1 MIRPFFICLFFVF
14 FEVLLFGQNP
24 NVQLLISVIE
34 FLALIYVFLF
44 VSKKTAIFYLF
55 SFSLLTLG
63 GINYMEEGPP
73 MNFYGIRFGVSL
85 SIILSFFF
93 MLILLCENPRWHV
106 LMTPVTKFFYF
117 FLVYIFLVG
126 LFLTMFSVNYY
137 RFFLQD
143 LLTYLPIL
151 PYVVLIQL
159 LSIGDIKK
167 MIYVTLS
174 VSTFMLLFSL
184 VIDKK
189 MIYAGDTFVLCNII
203 TFFVYP
209 FAVFLLFRSFNFFI
223 RWSNLLFFCCL
234 IVLGSYFISGKHI
247 ILLFI
252 FFMWFIARKMSTKNF
267 IFFLLLL
274 FASFFY
280 ITNILIFFSDS
291 FQDIP
296 AIKFKFDQILA
307 VFNSSDVFE
316 LALEKSSMGNLIAEY
331 ETVFF
336 YLKNNLLV
344 LLFGKGMGG
353 TVPDIFGYLAPWA
366 GSSGYPI
373 ESLSLNAFYK
383 MHLPLLEIPL
393 KGGLILLIPFLIIN
407 IRLLL
412 AKDSIGFLLFISFFM
427 LFYYSKEC
435 MLLVLVYDR
444 YRALCGLH
452 IENKKKQE

>member
-106 LMTPVTKFFYF
+106 LMTPITKFFYF

-126 LFLTMFSVNYY
+126 LFLTIFSVNYY

-209 FAVFLLFRSFNFFI
+209 FAIFLLFRSFNFFI

-280 ITNILIFFSDS
+280 ITNILIFF
-291 FQDIP
+291 
-296 AIKFKFDQILA
+296 
-307 VFNSSDVFE
+307 
-316 LALEKSSMGNLIAEY
+316 
-331 ETVFF
+331 
-336 YLKNNLLV
+336 
-344 LLFGKGMGG
+344 
-353 TVPDIFGYLAPWA
+353 
-366 GSSGYPI
+366 
-373 ESLSLNAFYK
+373 
-383 MHLPLLEIPL
+383 
-393 KGGLILLIPFLIIN
+393 
-407 IRLLL
+407 
-412 AKDSIGFLLFISFFM
+412 
-427 LFYYSKEC
+427 
-435 MLLVLVYDR
+435 
-444 YRALCGLH
+444 
-452 IENKKKQE
+452 